1 MPELPEVEN
10 ARQVLIKFGLP
21 GRIFARIQV
30 GWANCV
36 KGGSVEDFVLG
47 LPGRRIGEIN
57 RRGKYLLL
65 SLDSEETLIIHLGM
79 TGGLKVQ
86 PADQPADPLVR
97 HTFTLD
103 DGRELRFRDPRKFGH
118 LRLTADLGSAL
129 PAFGPEPL
137 SPAFTPEILAANL
150 QSHNAPLKAML
161 LEQSIV
167 AGLGNLYVDE
177 SLYLSGLHPLRP
189 ANSIDA
195 AETARLHRSIVAA
208 LESATAQYTQA
219 RETEWPDPPSAL
231 PTWTIPRKD
240 GAPCPQCQS
249 PIAGIRIRGRGTFF
263 CPGCQGETVQ

>member
-21 GRIFARIQV
+21 GRAFAKVQV
-30 GWANCV
+30 GWANNI
-36 KGGSVEDFVLG
+36 KGSSVEDFVLA
-47 LPGRRIGEIN
+47 LPGRRIAEIN

-65 SLDSEETLIIHLGM
+65 SIDADETLIIHLGM

-86 PADQPADPLVR
+86 PASEPADQMVR
-97 HTFTLD
+97 HTFGLD

-118 LRLTADLGSAL
+118 LRLTADLEQDL

-150 QSHNAPLKAML
+150 QSHSAPLKAML

-177 SLYLSGLHPLRP
+177 SLYLSGLNPLRP
-189 ANSIDA
+189 ANSLNESEIVN
-195 AETARLHRSIVAA
+195 LHRSIVTA
-208 LESATAQYTQA
+208 LQSATDQYTQA

-231 PTWTIPRKD
+231 HTWTIPRKD
-240 GAPCPQCQS
+240 GAPCPQCQN
-249 PIAGIRIRGRGTFF
+249 PISAIRIRGRGTFF
-263 CPGCQGETVQ
+263 CPLCQGETPR